1 MNQDFDFQSNLA
13 EFTKTEDDDS
23 SDSNSEE
30 EDNSTSRGYSKDDFF
45 DSISIDAQD
54 RLSGNN
60 NRLRGKEE
68 RSMNTDTFGATS
80 LGNNMRYRKGR
91 GGGGRGRGRGGGDN
105 GGSGRGRM
113 WAWEWEWYKEAIW

>member
-1 MNQDFDFQSNLA
+1 MHFDFQSNLA

-60 NRLRGKEE
+60 NCLRGKEE

-80 LGNNMRYRKGR
+80 LGNNMRYRKER
-91 GGGGRGRGRGGGDN
+91 GARGKGRGRGGGDN

>member
-1 MNQDFDFQSNLA
+1 MHFDFQSNLA

-80 LGNNMRYRKGR
+80 RGNNMRYRKGR
-91 GGGGRGRGRGGGDN
+91 GARGKGRGRGGGDN
-105 GGSGRGRM
+105 GGRGRGRM